1 MTKLMKY
8 FIIPFAWLINFPYG
22 IKSKSKMEVN

>member
-8 FIIPFAWLINFPYG
+8 FIIPFAWIINFPHG
-22 IKSKSKMEVN
+22 IEGRKKNG